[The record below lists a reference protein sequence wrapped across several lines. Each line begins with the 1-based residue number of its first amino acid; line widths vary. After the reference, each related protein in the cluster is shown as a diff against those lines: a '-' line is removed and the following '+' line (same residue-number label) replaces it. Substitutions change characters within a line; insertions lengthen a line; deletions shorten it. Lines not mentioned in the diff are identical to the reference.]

1 MSDNAEKFSGTME
14 VREQHRI
21 DGDRLR
27 AYMREHVDGY
37 NGEPL
42 DIEQFKGGQSCPTY
56 SITAGGKAYVLRR
69 KPPGK
74 LLPSAH
80 AVDREYKVI
89 TGLADTDV
97 PVPRTF
103 CLCEDEAVVGTAFYI
118 MERVDGRVFWDPMLK
133 DLAKPERGQVYDQMN
148 AAIAALHQVDYEVV
162 GLGDFGRPGN
172 YFARQIGRWS
182 KQYKASETE
191 SIPEMDRLIEYLP
204 ASIPAGDETSLVHGD
219 YRLDNMIF
227 HPTEPRLLAVLD
239 WELST
244 LGHPLADFSYHLM
257 VWRLSSTEFR
267 GIADADFAGLGLPT
281 EDEYVA
287 AYCRRTGR
295 ERVDNLEWYL
305 AYNMFRLS
313 AILQGIMGR
322 VVDGTAASEHAIEQ
336 GKRAR
341 PLAEAAWRQVEA
353 IAK

>member
-1 MSDNAEKFSGTME
+1 MSDNADKFSGTMD
-14 VREQHRI
+14 VREQHRFEPE
-21 DGDRLR
+21 RLR
-27 AYMREHVDGY
+27 AYMAEHVDGY
-37 NGEPL
+37 GGEPL
-42 DIEQFKGGQSCPTY
+42 TVTQFKGGQSCPTY
-56 SITAGGKAYVLRR
+56 RVEAGGRAYVLRR

-89 TGLADTDV
+89 TALGGTDV
-97 PVPRTF
+97 PVPRTYA
-103 CLCEDEAVVGTAFYI
+103 LCEDEAVVGTAFYL
-118 MERVDGRVFWDPMLK
+118 MEWVDGRVFWDPMLK
-133 DLAKPERGQVYDQMN
+133 DLAKPDRAAVYDQMN
-148 AAIAALHQVDYEVV
+148 AAIAALHRVDYEAV

-191 SIPEMDRLIEYLP
+191 AIPEMDRLIEYLP
-204 ASIPAGDETSLVHGD
+204 ATIPAGDETVVVHGD

-227 HPTEPRLLAVLD
+227 HPTEPRLLAILD

-244 LGHPLADFSYHLM
+244 LGHPLADFTYNLM
-257 VWRLSSTEFR
+257 VWRLESTLFR
-267 GIADADFAGLGLPT
+267 GVADADFAGLGLPT
-281 EDEYVA
+281 EAEYVA

-295 ERVDNLEWYL
+295 DGIADLEWYM
-305 AYNMFRLS
+305 AYNMFRLA

-336 GKRAR
+336 GRRAR
-341 PLAEAAWRQVEA
+341 PMAEAAWRQVEA
-353 IAK
+353 IAG